1 MEKTIL
7 DRSYEDGL
15 ALFDNCQ
22 EFRKLVACCIG
33 EGFDVVNVII
43 KAKGADTNALD
54 GLSFNKKKRG
64 LDGSLVLVGNT
75 AMLYVKN
82 EARFEGTVAAE
93 ESEITIELKHCEGVR
108 LRDKDKNF
116 IQISAISM
124 ILQ

>member
-22 EFRKLVACCIG
+22 DFRKLVACCLA
-33 EGFDVVNVII
+33 EEFDVIDVLI
-43 KAKGADTNALD
+43 KSKAADENALE

-64 LDGSLVLVGNT
+64 LDGSLVLVGNN
-75 AMLYVKN
+75 AMLYIKN

-93 ESEITIELKHCEGVR
+93 EEEIKIELKHCEGVR
-108 LRDKDKNF
+108 LRDRDKNF
-116 IQISAISM
+116 IPISAISM
-124 ILQ
+124 LLQ